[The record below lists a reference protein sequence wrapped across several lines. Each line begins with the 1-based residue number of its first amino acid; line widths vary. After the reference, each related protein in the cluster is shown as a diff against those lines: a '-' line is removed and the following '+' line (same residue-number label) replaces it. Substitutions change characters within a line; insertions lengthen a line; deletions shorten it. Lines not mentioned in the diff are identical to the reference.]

1 MKLPQLT
8 GRQKVAAAGAGAAV
22 ALAVPVVMLWE
33 GLENDPYKDIVGI
46 TTVCYGETKG
56 VQPRRYSDE
65 ECASMLITRL
75 GQFNAEIGRCI
86 TRPVPDNVRAAV
98 LSWAYNVGSDA
109 ACKSTL
115 MRRLNAGDIAGA
127 CAELSRWTMAG
138 GKVVKGLVNRRV
150 HERALCE
157 GVPPA
162 LGATG

>member
-8 GRQKVAAAGAGAAV
+8 NKQKVAVGAGAVV
-22 ALAVPVVMLWE
+22 ALAVPVVMKWE

-46 TTVCYGETKG
+46 TTVCYGETQG
-56 VQPRRYSDE
+56 VQQRRYSDE
-65 ECASMLITRL
+65 ECTSMLIARL
-75 GQFNAEIGRCI
+75 GEFNREIGACI
-86 TRPVPDNVRAAV
+86 TRPVPDNVRAAI

-138 GKVVKGLVNRRV
+138 GKVFKGLVNRRAD
-150 HERALCE
+150 ERRLCE
-157 GVPPA
+157 GVPLS
-162 LGATG
+162 LGAVG

>member
-1 MKLPQLT
+1 
-8 GRQKVAAAGAGAAV
+8 VAGLIAV
-22 ALAVPVVMLWE
+22 TAQWE
-33 GLENDPYKDIVGI
+33 GKRNDPYRDIVGVW
-46 TTVCYGETKG
+46 TVCYGETHG
-56 VQPRRYSDE
+56 VQQRRYSDE
-65 ECASMLITRL
+65 ECTSMLIARL

-86 TRPVPDNVRAAV
+86 TRPVPDNVRAAI

-127 CAELSRWTMAG
+127 CAELSRWTRAG